1 MASIPETTELE
12 TRDTLAIQDD
22 PGTLGKGTARPDVGR
37 LLGGELKT
45 LARESSHYM
54 AGLLCNAGIGLISF
68 PIFTRVLPISE
79 YGVMDLGQRL
89 LLMLTIAS
97 KLGLQNASLRFYNR
111 EKFAAD
117 PGAARSYYSTLFF
130 GMLGTSCCVVLAAAL
145 LVSCIPK
152 TSMLGPLS
160 GLVYLILGL
169 VLLRAMGSLFWG
181 FLRIEQRT
189 KLFNILTVCT
199 RATTV
204 AAVCSFLPFI
214 GHSARTYFTGTLLV
228 ETGLVIGVTIW
239 LLSRGVLAPR
249 HFTMGLFRAAIGY
262 GTPLVLYELA
272 YAVLVSADRFLVRH
286 YVGAEALGFYSVAY
300 GLANN
305 VNEFLVAPL
314 GLALIPIYMR
324 IWNSAGA
331 EKTSAFLATAFN
343 IFMLAGVGVL
353 AAIAAAG
360 HSIVIFLASEK
371 YAGADRLIPVI
382 LAGLLVYGANV
393 FVGAGLLIHKRTM
406 QMSGMLVIAAALNIG
421 LNCLLLPRMG
431 LMGGAVATLLSY
443 LVCIAML
450 ATASNRVLPLH
461 TDLFSC
467 TKYLFSG
474 VLAWL
479 VASHITVPTALGE
492 LLVRSTVVFALY
504 LSSIYFL
511 DERTRSAIQW
521 ILRWAQKSS
530 AHRLDT
536 ELENH

>member
-1 MASIPETTELE
+1 MASISETPELE
-12 TRDTLAIQDD
+12 TG
-22 PGTLGKGTARPDVGR
+22 GTLLLGEDRGALKKETERPDVGR

-54 AGLLCNAGIGLISF
+54 VGLLCNAGIGLISF

-79 YGVMDLGQRL
+79 YGVMDLGTRL
-89 LLMLTIAS
+89 LLMLTVAS

-117 PGAARSYYSTLFF
+117 LGAARSYYSTLFF
-130 GMLGTSCCVVLAAAL
+130 GMLGTSCCVLLAASL
-145 LVSCIPK
+145 LVSFIP

-169 VLLRAMGSLFWG
+169 VLLRAMGSVLWG

-189 KLFNILTVCT
+189 KTFNVLTVCT

-214 GHSARTYFTGTLLV
+214 GHTARTYFTGTLLV
-228 ETGLVIGVTIW
+228 ESGLVIGLTIW
-239 LLSRGVLAPR
+239 LVSRGVLAPR
-249 HFTMGLFRAAIGY
+249 HFTLDLFRAAIGY

-286 YVGAEALGFYSVAY
+286 YVGAEALGLYSVAY

-314 GLALIPIYMR
+314 GLAIIPIYMK
-324 IWNSAGA
+324 IWNSDGA
-331 EKTSAFLATAFN
+331 EKTTAFLTTALN
-343 IFMLAGVGVL
+343 IFMLVGVGVL

-360 HSIVIFLASEK
+360 HSIVVFLASEK

-393 FVGAGLLIHKRTM
+393 FVAAGLLIHRRTR
-406 QMSGMLVIAAALNIG
+406 QMSGMLVIAAISNIG
-421 LNCLLLPRMG
+421 MNCLLLPRMG
-431 LMGGAVATLLSY
+431 LMGGALATLLSY

-461 TDLFSC
+461 TGLLSC
-467 TKYLFSG
+467 GKYLFSG
-474 VLAWL
+474 VLGWL
-479 VASHITVPTALGE
+479 AGSQITLPMPLGD
-492 LLVRSTVVFALY
+492 LLVRSAVVFAVY
-504 LSSIYFL
+504 LSSLYLL
-511 DERTRSAIQW
+511 DERTRSAVQS
-521 ILRWAQKSS
+521 ILRWVQKSFL
-530 AHRLDT
+530 HRLDT
-536 ELENH
+536 EPNTH

>member
-1 MASIPETTELE
+1 MLPIPENSELE
-12 TRDTLAIQDD
+12 TSGVVAIQEY
-22 PGTLGKGTARPDVGR
+22 PSALENERRKPAVGR
-37 LLGGELKT
+37 LLEGELKT
-45 LARESSHYM
+45 LARDSSHYM
-54 AGLLCNAGIGLISF
+54 VGLLCNACIGLISF

-79 YGVMDLGQRL
+79 YGVMDLGTRL

-111 EKFAAD
+111 ERFAAD
-117 PGAARSYYSTLFF
+117 LGAARSYYSTLFF
-130 GMLGTSCCVVLAAAL
+130 GMLGTSCCVLLAASL
-145 LVSCIPK
+145 LVSFVP
-152 TSMLGPLS
+152 TSMLGSLS

-169 VLLRAMGSLFWG
+169 VVLRAMGSVLWG

-189 KLFNILTVCT
+189 KTFNVLTVCT

-204 AAVCSFLPFI
+204 AAICSFLPFI

-228 ETGLVIGVTIW
+228 ESGLVIGLTIW
-239 LLSRGVLAPR
+239 LVSRGVLAPR
-249 HFTMGLFRAAIGY
+249 HFTLDLLRAAIGY

-314 GLALIPIYMR
+314 GLALIPIYMK
-324 IWNSAGA
+324 IWNSDGA
-331 EKTSAFLATAFN
+331 EKTSAFLTTAFN

-360 HSIVIFLASEK
+360 HSIVVFLASEK

-393 FVGAGLLIHKRTM
+393 FVAAGLLIHKRTT
-406 QMSGMLVIAAALNIG
+406 QMSGMLVIAAAFNIG

-431 LMGGAVATLLSY
+431 LMGGALATLLSY

-461 TDLFSC
+461 IGLLSC
-467 TKYLFSG
+467 GKYLFSG

-479 VASHITVPTALGE
+479 AGSQIALPTPLGD
-492 LLVRSTVVFALY
+492 LLARSAIVFVIY
-504 LSSIYFL
+504 LSSLYLL
-511 DERTRSAIQW
+511 DERTRSAVQS
-521 ILRWAQKSS
+521 ILRGVQKRSL
-530 AHRLDT
+530 HGLDT
-536 ELENH
+536 EPNTH

>member
-1 MASIPETTELE
+1 MASISETPELE
-12 TRDTLAIQDD
+12 TG
-22 PGTLGKGTARPDVGR
+22 GTLVILEDQGAPEKETVRPAVGR

-54 AGLLCNAGIGLISF
+54 AGLLCNAALGLISF
-68 PIFTRVLPISE
+68 PIFTRVLPIAE

-89 LLMLTIAS
+89 LLVLTIAS

-117 PGAARSYYSTLFF
+117 PAAARSYYSTLFF
-130 GMLGTSCCVVLAAAL
+130 GILGTTCCVVLAAAL
-145 LVSCIPK
+145 LASFIPK
-152 TSMLGPLS
+152 TSTLGPLS

-169 VLLRAMGSLFWG
+169 VLLRAMGSVFWG

-189 KLFNILTVCT
+189 KTFNVLTVCT

-204 AAVCSFLPFI
+204 AAVCSLLPFI
-214 GHSARTYFTGTLLV
+214 GHSARTYFTGTLFV
-228 ETGLVIGVTIW
+228 ETGLVLGLTIW

-249 HFTMGLFRAAIGY
+249 FFTLDLFRAAIGY

-324 IWNSAGA
+324 IWNSDGA
-331 EKTSAFLATAFN
+331 EKTSAFLTTAFN
-343 IFMLAGVGVL
+343 IFVLAGVGVL
-353 AAIAAAG
+353 AAMSAAG

-393 FVGAGLLIHKRTM
+393 FVAAGLLIHKRTV
-406 QMSGMLVIAAALNIG
+406 QMSGMLVIAAALNVG

-443 LVCIAML
+443 LACIAML

-461 TDLFSC
+461 SDLLLFA
-467 TKYLFSG
+467 KYLMSG

-479 VASHITVPTALGE
+479 AGSQITVPTALGD
-492 LLVRSTVVFALY
+492 LLVRSVVVFGVY
-504 LSSIYFL
+504 LGCLCFL
-511 DERTRSAIQW
+511 DERTRSSVKW
-521 ILRWAQKSS
+521 ILRWIQNNLSS
-530 AHRLDT
+530 RLSSDLNAH
-536 ELENH
+536 

>member
-1 MASIPETTELE
+1 MASIPETPELE
-12 TRDTLAIQDD
+12 AGGTLLIAED
-22 PGTLGKGTARPDVGR
+22 PGALKKQAEKPDVGR

-54 AGLLCNAGIGLISF
+54 VGLLCNAGIGLISF

-89 LLMLTIAS
+89 LLVLTIAS

-117 PGAARSYYSTLFF
+117 EDAARSYYSTLFF
-130 GMLGTSCCVVLAAAL
+130 GMLGTSICVVLTGAL
-145 LVSCIPK
+145 LVSVLPK
-152 TSMLGPLS
+152 NSMLGPLS
-160 GLVYLILGL
+160 GLVYLILDL
-169 VLLRAMGSLFWG
+169 VLLRAMGAAFWG

-189 KLFNILTVCT
+189 KVFNVLTVCT

-204 AAVCSFLPFI
+204 AAVCSLLPFM
-214 GHSARTYFTGTLLV
+214 GRSARTYFTGTVMV
-228 ETGLVIGVTIW
+228 ETGLIVGLTVW
-239 LLSRGVLAPR
+239 LVSRGVLATK
-249 HFTMGLFRAAIGY
+249 HFKIDLFRAAIVY

-286 YVGAEALGFYSVAY
+286 YVGADALGFYSVAY

-324 IWNSAGA
+324 IWNSDGT
-331 EKTSAFLATAFN
+331 EKTSAFLTTAFN

-360 HSIVIFLASEK
+360 HSIVVFLASQK

-393 FVGAGLLIHKRTM
+393 FVAAGLLIHKRTM
-406 QMSGMLVIAAALNIG
+406 QMSWMLVIAAALNIG
-421 LNCLLLPRMG
+421 LNCLLLPHMG

-443 LVCIAML
+443 LVCITML

-461 TDLFSC
+461 TDVLSC
-467 TKYLFSG
+467 AKYLLAG

-479 VASHITVPTALGE
+479 AGSQIIVPTALGD
-492 LLVRSTVVFALY
+492 LLVKSAVVFAVYLGSLY
-504 LSSIYFL
+504 LL
-511 DERTRSAIQW
+511 DERTRGATQW
-521 ILRWAQKSS
+521 IFRWAQRSFR
-530 AHRLDT
+530 H
-536 ELENH
+536 ELEQDAE

>member
-1 MASIPETTELE
+1 MASISETPELE
-12 TRDTLAIQDD
+12 TSGSLIIPEVDVAAE
-22 PGTLGKGTARPDVGR
+22 KEAVKPDVGR

-54 AGLLCNAGIGLISF
+54 IGLLCNAGIGLISF

-79 YGVMDLGQRL
+79 YGLMDLGTRL
-89 LLMLTIAS
+89 LLVLTIAS

-117 PGAARSYYSTLFF
+117 PTAARNYYSTLFF
-130 GMLGTSCCVVLAAAL
+130 GVLGTSCCVVLTSAL
-145 LVSCIPK
+145 LVSFIPK
-152 TSMLGPLS
+152 NSMLGPLS

-169 VLLRAMGSLFWG
+169 VLLRAMGAAFWG

-189 KLFNILTVCT
+189 KLFNVLTVCT

-204 AAVCSFLPFI
+204 AAVCSLLPFT

-228 ETGLVIGVTIW
+228 ETGLVIGLTIW
-239 LLSRGVLAPR
+239 LFSRGVLAPQY
-249 HFTMGLFRAAIGY
+249 FTADLFRAAIGY

-305 VNEFLVAPL
+305 VNEFMVAPL
-314 GLALIPIYMR
+314 GLALIPIYMK
-324 IWNSAGA
+324 IWNSDGA
-331 EKTSAFLATAFN
+331 EKTSAFLTTAFN
-343 IFMLAGVGVL
+343 IFMLAGIGVL
-353 AAIAAAG
+353 AAIGAAA
-360 HSIVIFLASEK
+360 HSIVVFLASQK

-393 FVGAGLLIHKRTM
+393 FVAAGLLIHKRTG
-406 QMSGMLVIAAALNIG
+406 QMSWMLVIAAALNIG

-431 LMGGAVATLLSY
+431 LMGGAIATLLSY

-461 TDLFSC
+461 TDFVSC
-467 TKYLFSG
+467 AKYFLSG
-474 VLAWL
+474 AVAWAAGSL
-479 VASHITVPTALGE
+479 LSVPTALGD
-492 LLVRSTVVFALY
+492 LLVKSVIVFAVYLGSLY
-504 LSSIYFL
+504 LL
-511 DERTRSAIQW
+511 DQRTRNSIRW
-521 ILRWAQKSS
+521 ILRWMRRTSS
-530 AHRLDT
+530 QSLNTDLGA
-536 ELENH
+536 N

>member
-1 MASIPETTELE
+1 MASIPETPELE
-12 TRDTLAIQDD
+12 TSGTPAIQED
-22 PGTLGKGTARPDVGR
+22 PGALEKETATPDVGR
-37 LLGGELKT
+37 PLEGELKT

-54 AGLLCNAGIGLISF
+54 VGLVCNAGIGFISF

-97 KLGLQNASLRFYNR
+97 KLGLQNASLRFYNS
-111 EKFAAD
+111 EKFATD

-130 GMLGTSCCVVLAAAL
+130 GMLGTSCSVVLAAAL
-145 LVSCIPK
+145 LVSFMP

-169 VLLRAMGSLFWG
+169 VLLRAMGSVFWG

-189 KLFNILTVCT
+189 KTFNVLTVCT

-214 GHSARTYFTGTLLV
+214 GHTARTYFTGTLLV
-228 ETGLVIGVTIW
+228 ETGLVIGLTIW

-249 HFTMGLFRAAIGY
+249 HFSLFSFRAAIGY

-324 IWNSAGA
+324 IWNSDGA
-331 EKTSAFLATAFN
+331 EKTSAFLTTAFN

-353 AAIAAAG
+353 AAIAAAS
-360 HSIVIFLASEK
+360 HSIVVFLASEK

-393 FVGAGLLIHKRTM
+393 FVAAGLLIHKRTR

-431 LMGGAVATLLSY
+431 LMGGALATLLSY

-450 ATASNRVLPLH
+450 AVASNLVLPLH
-461 TDLFSC
+461 TDLLSC

-479 VASHITVPTALGE
+479 VGSRITVPTGLGE
-492 LLVRSTVVFALY
+492 LIVRSAVVFAVY
-504 LSSIYFL
+504 LGLLCLL
-511 DERTRSAIQW
+511 DERTRSALQW
-521 ILRWAQKSS
+521 ILQWVQKSS
-530 AHRLDT
+530 PHRLDK
-536 ELENH
+536 ELKTH

>member
-1 MASIPETTELE
+1 MASIPETPELE
-12 TRDTLAIQDD
+12 TSTALVIEEI
-22 PGTLGKGTARPDVGR
+22 PGALEKGRPEPAVGR
-37 LLGGELKT
+37 LLGSELKT

-54 AGLLCNAGIGLISF
+54 AGLFCNAAIGLVSF

-89 LLMLTIAS
+89 LLTLTIAS
-97 KLGLQNASLRFYNR
+97 KLGLQNASLRFYHR
-111 EKFAAD
+111 EKFVAD

-130 GMLGTSCCVVLAAAL
+130 GMLGTTCCIVLAAAL
-145 LVSCIPK
+145 LVSFMPR

-169 VLLRAMGSLFWG
+169 VLLRAMGSVFWG

-189 KLFNILTVCT
+189 KLFNVLTVCT

-204 AAVCSFLPFI
+204 AAVCSLLPFI
-214 GHSARTYFTGTLLV
+214 GRSARTYFTGTLFV
-228 ETGLVIGVTIW
+228 ETGLVIGLTVW
-239 LLSRGVLAPR
+239 LVSRGVLAPR
-249 HFTMGLFRAAIGY
+249 HFTPSLFRAAIGY

-324 IWNSAGA
+324 IWNSDGA
-331 EKTSAFLATAFN
+331 EKTSAFLTTAFN

-360 HSIVIFLASEK
+360 HSIVIFLASAK

-393 FVGAGLLIHKRTM
+393 FVAAGLLIHKRTM
-406 QMSGMLVIAAALNIG
+406 QMSGMLVIAAVLNVG
-421 LNCLLLPRMG
+421 LNCVLLPRMG
-431 LMGGAVATLLSY
+431 LMGGAVATLVSY

-461 TDLFSC
+461 TDLLSC
-467 TKYLFSG
+467 AKYLFSG

-479 VASHITVPTALGE
+479 AGSQIAIPTALGD
-492 LLVRSTVVFALY
+492 LLVRSAVVFAAYLISLY
-504 LSSIYFL
+504 LL
-511 DERTRSAIQW
+511 DERTRSAVHW
-521 ILRWAQKSS
+521 ILRWVQKNSP
-530 AHRLDT
+530 HGLDT
-536 ELENH
+536 ELDTR

>member
-1 MASIPETTELE
+1 MASISETPELE
-12 TRDTLAIQDD
+12 TSGSLIIPEVDVAAE
-22 PGTLGKGTARPDVGR
+22 KEAVKPDVGR

-54 AGLLCNAGIGLISF
+54 IGLLCNAGIGLISF

-79 YGVMDLGQRL
+79 YGLMDLGTRL
-89 LLMLTIAS
+89 LLVLTIAS

-117 PGAARSYYSTLFF
+117 PTAARNYYSTLFF
-130 GMLGTSCCVVLAAAL
+130 GVLGTSCCVVLTSAL
-145 LVSCIPK
+145 LVSFIPK
-152 TSMLGPLS
+152 NSMLGPLS

-169 VLLRAMGSLFWG
+169 VLLRAMGAAFWG

-189 KLFNILTVCT
+189 KLFNVLTVCT

-204 AAVCSFLPFI
+204 AAVCSLLPFT

-228 ETGLVIGVTIW
+228 ETGLVIGLTIW
-239 LLSRGVLAPR
+239 LFSRGVLAPQY
-249 HFTMGLFRAAIGY
+249 FTADLFRAAIGY

-305 VNEFLVAPL
+305 VNEFMVAPL
-314 GLALIPIYMR
+314 GLALIPIYMK
-324 IWNSAGA
+324 IWNSDGA
-331 EKTSAFLATAFN
+331 EKTSAFLTTAFN
-343 IFMLAGVGVL
+343 IFMLAGIGVL
-353 AAIAAAG
+353 AAIGAAA
-360 HSIVIFLASEK
+360 HSIVVFLASQK

-393 FVGAGLLIHKRTM
+393 FVAAGLLIHKRTG
-406 QMSGMLVIAAALNIG
+406 QMSWMLVIAAALNIG
-421 LNCLLLPRMG
+421 LNCLPLPRMG
-431 LMGGAVATLLSY
+431 LMGGAIATLLSY

-461 TDLFSC
+461 TDFVSC
-467 TKYLFSG
+467 AKYFLSG
-474 VLAWL
+474 AVAWAAGSL
-479 VASHITVPTALGE
+479 LSVPTALGD
-492 LLVRSTVVFALY
+492 LLVKSVIVFAVYLGSLY
-504 LSSIYFL
+504 LL
-511 DERTRSAIQW
+511 DQRTRNSIRW
-521 ILRWAQKSS
+521 ILRWMRRTSS
-530 AHRLDT
+530 QSLNTDLGA
-536 ELENH
+536 N